1 MEFGKET
8 FILHAEIYCHY
19 HYGKQ
24 SIGWFG
30 ISSPRMEAIRVA
42 PQPAKPTENIYYEIP
57 TGMLEKLL
65 ANPYAEDGTIRPNM
79 HLMYIDEICGLFKLA
94 GLSKDGVNKK
104 VSPLSLEVKALKCY
118 RLLDDIGMCD
128 WNRLKLEFHQ
138 KFYPMLLVHRD

>member
-57 TGMLEKLL
+57 SCMLEKLL
-65 ANPYAEDGTIRPNM
+65 ANPYTGDGTVHPDM
-79 HLMYIDEICGLFKLA
+79 HLICVDEICGLFKLV
-94 GLSKDGVNKK
+94 GLSEDRVKKK
-104 VSPLSLEVKALKCY
+104 VFPLPLEGNALTWY
-118 RLLDDIGMCD
+118 RLCDDIGTWD
-128 WNRLKLEFHQ
+128 WNRLKLEFH
-138 KFYPMLLVHRD
+138 